1 MNNILYAILPF
12 LLFGFISEILLK
24 GRFSQR
30 LNLIVYNAA
39 FFAVAIV
46 HLVAGLLRFD
56 NALLLSLMPVSA
68 YLPVIVIVF
77 VLSERNFV
85 SSLFTVFIGI
95 VAAIIVVLLEKLFVA
110 LILGSV
116 GGVGGDI
123 ICIALS
129 LAVCALLGFVVFRFL
144 RKIFNGGTVL
154 DKKNWHIDL
163 TLFFLAGLS
172 VYSVNKTTDMAAV
185 ILILLCNV
193 SVFAVIVEYFS
204 AKYKSERLQAE
215 REYIERQ
222 IDAEREEYRRIEQ
235 NIELGKRYRH
245 DMRHHFSVIKG
256 LICDGNVGEAE
267 RYIEALGDY
276 SELPEQKVY
285 SRNPIVNA
293 VLSSLLGKAE
303 QCGIEV
309 QASVNIPKD
318 IPFDGV
324 DICALLSNLLDNAI
338 NANSFVETKK
348 RKIRVV
354 ADYKERAK
362 LTISVE
368 NSIDAEV
375 ALGSDGLPLVRKSEN
390 HGYGL
395 ASVRYIVEKYNG
407 ILACDQREEIF
418 EVKAVLFAAENEP
431 QGKVR
436 RSVTLRSVA
445 IVPIV
450 FVGLILSLNF
460 MPATLTA
467 LEEVPVLG
475 KAVGI
480 VDFRRWGFGWG
491 DSGIRVEY
499 PETDGEDANAL
510 TEKYLNECRKKFLW
524 YFERK
529 YNGYVGED
537 FTSEIKRN
545 DERML
550 VVSMYC
556 TINAGSSL
564 TYQRFFTV
572 DKATGKIVE
581 LADLFADGADYNGIL
596 SAEIKRQIAY
606 RVESGDFFYGYGN
619 FTLPED
625 LLLAFDT
632 LDDPNFYI
640 DDGNRVV
647 IVFDEGEIAP
657 NSMGMPTFVIPE
669 IVSAKIAAEG
679 GLLAGG
685 ALQ

>member
-30 LNLIVYNAA
+30 LNLIVYNAV
-39 FFAVAIV
+39 FFAVTVI
-46 HLVAGLLRFD
+46 HLAAGFASSD

-68 YLPVIVIVF
+68 YLPLIVTVF
-77 VLSERNFV
+77 VLSERNLAAT
-85 SSLFTVFIGI
+85 LFTVFIGV
-95 VAAIIVVLLEKLFVA
+95 VAAIIVVLLEKLFA
-110 LILGSV
+110 TQIFGAG
-116 GGVGGDI
+116 GGVGGNIVRI
-123 ICIALS
+123 ILS

-144 RKIFNGGTVL
+144 RKIFSGGTVL
-154 DKKNWHIDL
+154 DKKNWYIDL

-185 ILILLCNV
+185 VLVLLCNV
-193 SVFAVIVEYFS
+193 SVFGVIVGYLNI
-204 AKYKSERLQAE
+204 KDKSERLQAE
-215 REYIERQ
+215 RECIEKQ
-222 IDAEREEYRRIEQ
+222 IDAERAEYRLMEQ

-256 LICDGNVGEAE
+256 LLRGGELSEAE
-267 RYIEALGDY
+267 EYIGTLGDKLG
-276 SELPEQKVY
+276 ELERKTY
-285 SRNPIVNA
+285 CRNPIVNA
-293 VLSSLLGKAE
+293 VLASLFGKAE
-303 QCGIEV
+303 ECGIEV
-309 QASVNIPKD
+309 RASVNIPKEL
-318 IPFDGV
+318 PFDGT
-324 DICALLSNLLDNAI
+324 DICAVFSNLLENAI
-338 NANSFVETKK
+338 NANAFVEAGK
-348 RKIRVV
+348 RKISVV
-354 ADYKERAK
+354 ADYKESAK

-395 ASVRYIVEKYNG
+395 ASVRFIVEKYNG
-407 ILACDQREEIF
+407 ILRCESQEENF
-418 EVKAVLFAAENEP
+418 SVKAVLFAGGKVSGA
-431 QGKVR
+431 KVR
-436 RSVTLRSVA
+436 RSVRLRSVA

-450 FVGLILSLNF
+450 LSGLVLSLNF

-475 KAVGI
+475 KAAEI

-491 DSGIRVEY
+491 DSGIRAEY
-499 PETDGEDANAL
+499 PETEGEDANEL
-510 TEKYLNECRKKFLW
+510 TEKYLNECRGKFLW
-524 YFERK
+524 YFQRK
-529 YNGYVGED
+529 YNGYAAAD

-550 VVSMYC
+550 TVSMYC

-572 DKATGKIVE
+572 DKATGKIVG

-596 SAEIKRQIAY
+596 SAEIKRQIEY
-606 RVESGDFFYGYGN
+606 RVESGDFYYGYKP
-619 FTLPED
+619 FTSPED
-625 LLLAFDT
+625 MMLAFDT

-640 DDGNRVV
+640 DDDNRVV

-669 IVSAKIAAEG
+669 VVTAEIAAEG

-685 ALQ
+685 AAR